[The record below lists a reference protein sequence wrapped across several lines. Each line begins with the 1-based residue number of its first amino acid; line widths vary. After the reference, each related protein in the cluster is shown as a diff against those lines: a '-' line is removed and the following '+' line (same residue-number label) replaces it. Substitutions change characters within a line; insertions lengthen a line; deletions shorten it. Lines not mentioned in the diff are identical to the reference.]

1 MHIFKRG
8 PIYCFIGVKIL
19 KPQSV
24 VVDSKPDG

>member
-1 MHIFKRG
+1 MHIFKG
-8 PIYCFIGVKIL
+8 DLYIVLLVIL